1 MTISYEIIPEKHL
14 VVNTIQGRFDF
25 ARYQDLM
32 ERILNDSRFVPSM
45 HMFWDFTEST
55 LIDLSNDD
63 FASIKSYIQKNVK
76 RRGSGYRAVFLVSKE
91 VDFGLSRM
99 YQMISED
106 LPVEFEVF
114 KNREEAMDWITQD

>member
-1 MTISYEIIPEKHL
+1 M
-14 VVNTIQGRFDF
+14 VNTIQGRFDF

-32 ERILNDSRFVPSM
+32 ERILSDSRFVPSM
-45 HMFWDFTEST
+45 HMFWDFREST

-63 FASIKSYIQKNVK
+63 FASIKSYIQKNVE

-106 LPVEFEVF
+106 LPVVFEVF
-114 KNREEAMDWITQD
+114 KDRAEAMDWITQD

>member
-1 MTISYEIIPEKHL
+1 MSTSYEIIPEKHL
-14 VVNTIQGRFDF
+14 VVNTVRGRFDF

-32 ERILNDSRFVPSM
+32 ERILEDPQFVPSM
-45 HMFWDFTEST
+45 HMLWDFTGST

-63 FASIKSYIQKNVK
+63 FASIKSYIQKNAE

-106 LPVEFEVF
+106 LPVSFEVF
-114 KNREEAMDWITQD
+114 RDRDKAMAWITNG